1 MGLWGA
7 ALPLLPWKRGVWAVR
22 AEWRA
27 LEASPCLGILV
38 SNSDLEI
45 DREVGGSLSVLEVP
59 EVTDLG
65 GKGQPGARQARAHI
79 GTGCVSI

>member
-1 MGLWGA
+1 M
-7 ALPLLPWKRGVWAVR
+7 
-22 AEWRA
+22 
-27 LEASPCLGILV
+27 GILV